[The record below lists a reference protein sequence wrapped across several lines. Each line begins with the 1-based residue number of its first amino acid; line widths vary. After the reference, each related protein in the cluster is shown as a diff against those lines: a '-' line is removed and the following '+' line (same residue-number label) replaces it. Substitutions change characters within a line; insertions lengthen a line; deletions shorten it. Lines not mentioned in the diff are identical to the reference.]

1 MALQHTLSLAF
12 GLLGNIISLLVFLA
26 PVPTFYTIYKKK
38 TTEGFQALPYVIG
51 LLSSMLYIYYALLKE
66 EINYDATLL
75 ITINSV
81 GSVIETLYISLFL
94 FYAPKKARISNATLL
109 FLLNGFS
116 YAVMVVLTRFLATGE
131 MRIKIV
137 GWICLVFSIS
147 VFVAPLGVLRQVIR
161 TKSVEFMPFPL
172 SFFLTLGAVA
182 WFFYGFLIKD
192 FYIALPNILGFFLGV
207 VQMVVYVVYKNA
219 KEVLED
225 QPKGQEL
232 SEHIIDVRK
241 ISTLVCP
248 EMSPAVILQPTVDIT
263 SDMIEVVQNII
274 IMAEKTEE
282 TKEAAMDDDA
292 STKV

>member
-66 EINYDATLL
+66 ELKYDANLL

-81 GSVIETLYISLFL
+81 GGVIETLYISLFL
-94 FYAPKKARISNATLL
+94 FYAPKKARISTATLL
-109 FLLNGFS
+109 FSLNCFS
-116 YAVMVVLTRFLATGE
+116 YGVMVVLTRFLATGE

-137 GWICLVFSIS
+137 GWICLVFSLS

-192 FYIALPNILGFFLGV
+192 YYIALPNILGFFLGV

-248 EMSPAVILQPTVDIT
+248 EMSPAVILQPNVDIT

-274 IMAEKTEE
+274 IMAEKAEE
-282 TKEAAMDDDA
+282 TKEPTMDDDA